1 MTKSYIH
8 LPPKISRNIILRKP
22 NTYIVEGE
30 VQVLENVCI
39 RAEDGVKIYIVN
51 GPFKKSRLKRSALIF
66 NPGSSFNFVNLTI
79 SAADNNHKPMKSA
92 DNGGIWF
99 LGTKDHA
106 SKDRIKIRKKATL
119 PNSLFAGKKLNLRYL
134 GRDNDEAINHD
145 DIDGISILG
154 VDKHEW
160 NVSSIS
166 SHNSGDDALD
176 LTNSHI
182 SIDTLDIKNPT
193 EDGINL
199 SSSRLEIHNKLTIK
213 SLKNGVKDRDLFDFE
228 ADNGASYLELYK
240 GASINIEG
248 VFGDQLHIYSQE
260 MPKPITRD
268 KNERTYR
275 FNKKLKNSALIFT
288 IDRD

>member
-1 MTKSYIH
+1 MNYIL
-8 LPPKISRNIILRKP
+8 LPPKISRSMILRRSKV
-22 NTYIVEGE
+22 YIVKGE
-30 VQVLENVCI
+30 VQVLGGALL
-39 RAEDGVKIYIVN
+39 RAEDGVKILLIN
-51 GPFKKSRLKRSALIF
+51 GKFKKSPLNSSALIF
-66 NPGSSFNFVNLTI
+66 NQGSSFKFVNLTI
-79 SAADNNHKPMKSA
+79 SAADENYKIAKTA
-92 DNGGIWF
+92 DNGGVWF
-99 LGTKDHA
+99 LGTKDNA
-106 SKDRIKIRKKATL
+106 CKDRIKIRRNIKS
-119 PNSLFAGKKLNLRYL
+119 PNSLFTGKKLSLRFL
-134 GRDNDEAINHD
+134 GRDDGATRKHD

-160 NVSSIS
+160 SVDSIS
-166 SHNSGDDALD
+166 SHYSGDDGLD

-182 SIDTLDIKNPT
+182 SIKKLDIKNPS

-199 SSSRLEIHNKLTIK
+199 SSSRLEIHNKLTIS

-248 VFGDQLHIYSQE
+248 VFGDQLHIYSEE

-268 KNERTYR
+268 KNERAYR

>member
-1 MTKSYIH
+1 MNYIH
-8 LPPKISRNIILRKP
+8 LPPKISRNMILRRS
-22 NTYIVEGE
+22 NVYIVEGE
-30 VQVLENVCI
+30 VQVLEGVLL
-39 RAEDGVKIYIVN
+39 RAEDGVKILVIN
-51 GPFKKSRLKRSALIF
+51 GKFKKSRLNRSALIF
-66 NPGSSFNFVNLTI
+66 NQGSSFKFVNLTI
-79 SAADNNHKPMKSA
+79 SAADENYKKAKIA
-92 DNGGIWF
+92 DNGGVWF
-99 LGTKDHA
+99 LGTKDNA
-106 SKDRIKIRKKATL
+106 CKDRIKIRRNVKS
-119 PNSLFAGKKLNLRYL
+119 PNSLFTGKKLNLRFL
-134 GRDNDEAINHD
+134 GRGDDPTKNHD

-160 NVSSIS
+160 SVDSIS
-166 SHNSGDDALD
+166 SYYSGDDALD

-182 SIDTLDIKNPT
+182 SIKKLDIKSPS

-199 SSSRLEIHNKLTIK
+199 SSSRLEIHSKLIIS